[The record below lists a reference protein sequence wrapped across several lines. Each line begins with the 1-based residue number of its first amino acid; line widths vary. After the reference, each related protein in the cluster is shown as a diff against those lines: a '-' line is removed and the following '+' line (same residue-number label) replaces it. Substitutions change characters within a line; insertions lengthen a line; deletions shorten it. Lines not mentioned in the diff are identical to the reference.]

1 MNLNFNNKKNPS
13 EKATKFKFKK
23 LQTRVY
29 KKHPVIMKII
39 KKYYELSK
47 PDIDYY
53 YKFSAR
59 LRRRHSIEGSKKYI
73 EHKIKPEA
81 KRTKTIID
89 RKKKFKLLNIQ
100 SLDDLE
106 EKITP
111 ENMHQNLMEESN
123 YENNELRA
131 NFLMN
136 LNPFYTD
143 LSRADRHSEAIIAA
157 IAPYYKGKI
166 FHNNQIIF
174 RYGDELN
181 DFYLVHK
188 GKVNIYCP
196 FTESIYMNIDEY
208 YTYLLRLRKYGE
220 IEMLNN
226 VLLMN
231 NNAFMYNVEDQ
242 FNFDK
247 YILKL
252 YNTFIKLKFAPKYLN
267 LKENKKY
274 MNNNNSSNSGFNF
287 RNKNNTENIYL
298 SQKEFNDIIYKSF
311 PDKDM
316 KNLALR
322 LESELNETMIYLYPE
337 EMKQIIWEENEDGEF
352 IKKITKIPLYA
363 TEKLRTI
370 NINEIKNETDYIKR
384 ISPIKIFDTNLPR
397 QKVTIMKYILIKTIQ
412 NGEYFG
418 EFMIDSNDIFNY
430 SQLKTMKKSK
440 LNLKIHQNDH
450 FYNITAISSEPRFTY
465 VGYIRREFYSQYFK
479 KYVEKMEYGRK
490 KFLLNNRL
498 FKNTTNENL
507 VKTYSK
513 CFKKKILKEN
523 QCLINEKDTLTEE
536 NTFIYFIV
544 KGEFQSICNQNVES
558 IDKILKALN
567 CEDRIKNTIP
577 IKLNKIKDTFF
588 FEEICKKELKIKLS
602 YLSENDIIG
611 LAENIFKNRYFNSVY
626 CISKEAIVY
635 QVDSRII
642 KLLVEGNKVIK
653 ENKNELLY
661 SKYKVLCDSLLK
673 QRKSYLDSFCTFQI
687 DSVKERETPRN
698 KTSSK
703 KDNILKTK
711 NIFNKIMTSNTAKN
725 SHLKIR
731 NKVLGESE
739 NKKIKYTSLSSVCD
753 VLTKVYRGISFE
765 IKRKERSLLF
775 RKNYLLNS
783 KKNKKSKNHSSKELD
798 MTLDLLKEIE
808 DQKTSFMCYKKTNI
822 ASMKLLKT
830 QKSSSNLFVRYKLDR
845 NIPLYKQN
853 MNNLILKKN
862 FFVNMNYENKEDNEK
877 NNKDKEYVNYKSNF
891 SDLIPLNYDMLWK
904 KKNEKIKNI
913 SSNILIAN
921 NFLNNV
927 NKNFNQ
933 INTIRLNKLKQI
945 QVNREE
951 MIKNKLRNIY
961 YSDLEKI
968 LLSEHYK

>member
-1 MNLNFNNKKNPS
+1 
-13 EKATKFKFKK
+13 
-23 LQTRVY
+23 
-29 KKHPVIMKII
+29 
-39 KKYYELSK
+39 
-47 PDIDYY
+47 
-53 YKFSAR
+53 
-59 LRRRHSIEGSKKYI
+59 
-73 EHKIKPEA
+73 
-81 KRTKTIID
+81 
-89 RKKKFKLLNIQ
+89 
-100 SLDDLE
+100 
-106 EKITP
+106 
-111 ENMHQNLMEESN
+111 
-123 YENNELRA
+123 
-131 NFLMN
+131 
-136 LNPFYTD
+136 
-143 LSRADRHSEAIIAA
+143 
-157 IAPYYKGKI
+157 
-166 FHNNQIIF
+166 
-174 RYGDELN
+174 
-181 DFYLVHK
+181 
-188 GKVNIYCP
+188 
-196 FTESIYMNIDEY
+196 
-208 YTYLLRLRKYGE
+208 
-220 IEMLNN
+220 
-226 VLLMN
+226 
-231 NNAFMYNVEDQ
+231 
-242 FNFDK
+242 
-247 YILKL
+247 
-252 YNTFIKLKFAPKYLN
+252 
-267 LKENKKY
+267 
-274 MNNNNSSNSGFNF
+274 
-287 RNKNNTENIYL
+287 
-298 SQKEFNDIIYKSF
+298 
-311 PDKDM
+311 
-316 KNLALR
+316 
-322 LESELNETMIYLYPE
+322 MIYLYPE

-363 TEKLRTI
+363 TEKLITI

-845 NIPLYKQN
+845 NNSLYKQN

-904 KKNEKIKNI
+904 KKNK
-913 SSNILIAN
+913 SRS
-921 NFLNNV
+921 
-927 NKNFNQ
+927 
-933 INTIRLNKLKQI
+933 RL
-945 QVNREE
+945 
-951 MIKNKLRNIY
+951 
-961 YSDLEKI
+961 S
-968 LLSEHYK
+968 